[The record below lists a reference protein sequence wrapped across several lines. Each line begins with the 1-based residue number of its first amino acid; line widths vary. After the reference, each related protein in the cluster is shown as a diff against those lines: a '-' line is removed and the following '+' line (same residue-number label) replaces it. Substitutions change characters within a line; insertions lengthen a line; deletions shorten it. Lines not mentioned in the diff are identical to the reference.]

1 MKEEL
6 TLKQIEIL
14 EDIKQLINETN
25 YNPKQKEIINLIAKP
40 KTKTKKL
47 QSSIHRRMKEWS
59 LRKKIMVI

>member
-47 QSSIHRRMKEWS
+47 QSSIHRRMKE
-59 LRKKIMVI
+59 